1 MLDSIQASILFIV
14 IFLVQGVA
22 AAMGAM
28 DVIAL
33 ILGLALLIFGICA
46 LIGFYARKRSVFIMS
61 LSASSTRQ
69 RHTILGG
76 GTRYEIAELV
86 LSTIPNFE
94 LKQKDRILHLFTEKK
109 KYTYAFMQ
117 EIQEALDEQQNNI
130 DSLLVHNQ
138 VNIPAEEPFAF
149 ESQIDTDTYPV
160 DLSSRSTNESLL
172 QIPNELEN
180 TISNVTTPSL
190 TAPNQKEK
198 SKKDL
203 NNIKKELRTPSKTK
217 RRQPK
222 TSSNSKQTNSSMRQL
237 TMTQLFDSFES
248 PKSTVNSTPI
258 KQEPETQADDTV
270 IFMPESIIGLAQPSA
285 STSDDEN
292 DQNNLSY
299 SIFYG
304 REPRPS
310 NIQPLKRKTISSP
323 NINEQVTNEDENT
336 QNEGILGTPYSGIE
350 SEELLYACPMCRN
363 YWLGLP
369 KELRHKEGLTC
380 RHRQRPV
387 ARSPEHFWS
396 LGMPSTQTCIE
407 RGYGGV
413 LPPDNPIE
421 RPRRPRRQH
430 HRKLQEQQ
438 QPQQED
444 SDED

>member
-94 LKQKDRILHLFTEKK
+94 LKQKD
-109 KYTYAFMQ
+109 Q
-117 EIQEALDEQQNNI
+117 IQEALDEQQNNI

-138 VNIPAEEPFAF
+138 INIPAEEPFAF

-172 QIPNELEN
+172 QLPNELEN

-203 NNIKKELRTPSKTK
+203 NNIKKELRTPPKTK

-336 QNEGILGTPYSGIE
+336 QDEGILGTPYSGIE